1 VRSPLLSFAAVCVV
15 LSACAAPAA
24 SPPFTSP
31 GTSPVDLTGS
41 RDALGRT
48 SEGAPAPVGAFGG
61 GNRAALPAP
70 TRAPEATRGAPQTTR
85 AAQAGN
91 VPVQQTENT
100 GALLGR
106 MVIQVASLV
115 LTVDNLENRLT
126 QVYQLTASTRGY
138 LSELNVNAAE
148 RGPRATFVLKVP
160 PDQLDSTLVA
170 LRQMALV
177 VRDQKLGSEDVTA
190 EFSDLEQIVANLES
204 SEQQY
209 REIMKRMT
217 QPEDIVKIF
226 NELTRIRGEI
236 EVLKG
241 RMNHQCRDAAGD
253 SGHADSYADAA
264 AHRHPDAALERGR
277 RVRRRQHRAGTPQ
290 RIGDDAADLVCSGH
304 LALRAGRA
312 VAAGDAVAAA
322 AHGRAA
328 HHRAQAVT

>member
-1 VRSPLLSFAAVCVV
+1 
-15 LSACAAPAA
+15 
-24 SPPFTSP
+24 
-31 GTSPVDLTGS
+31 
-41 RDALGRT
+41 
-48 SEGAPAPVGAFGG
+48 
-61 GNRAALPAP
+61 
-70 TRAPEATRGAPQTTR
+70 
-85 AAQAGN
+85 

-241 RMNHQCRDAAGD
+241 RMNRLSRLAAMATINVEMLQEIQVTPTPTPMPRPTATPTPRWSAGAEFDAA
-253 SGHADSYADAA
+253 STVLA
-264 AHRHPDAALERGR
+264 R
-277 RVRRRQHRAGTPQ
+277 RSESVMTQLIWFAVGTLPFVLVGLLLLVMLWPLLRMVARRITVRKP
-290 RIGDDAADLVCSGH
+290 
-304 LALRAGRA
+304 
-312 VAAGDAVAAA
+312 
-322 AHGRAA
+322 
-328 HHRAQAVT
+328 